1 MMKKAWVD
9 IKSFITVSMVIAY
22 ILFTY
27 LDKITPDFQNIVL
40 MIIAFYFGTQ
50 AEKIQS
56 KIKGEDNNDS
66 KINANK

>member
-1 MMKKAWVD
+1 MKKAWVD

-56 KIKGEDNNDS
+56 KIKGDDKNE
-66 KINANK
+66 